1 MTSKATVQLS
11 GKRFKRV
18 SCSTTKGGAQKQ
30 ADSIRKKGGT
40 ARVLKTSKAGSEYC
54 VFQGPKAKAPF
65 GGTRKKKATTAK
77 KTTAKR
83 TTTRR
88 RAA

>member
-1 MTSKATVQLS
+1 MNGTKSTVQIS

-30 ADSIRKKGGT
+30 AATIRKKGGT
-40 ARVLKTSKAGSEYC
+40 ARVLKTSKTGSEYC
-54 VFQGPKAKAPF
+54 VYQGPQAKAPF
-65 GGTRKKKATTAK
+65 GGKRKKKATKA
-77 KTTAKR
+77 KTTR
-83 TTTRR
+83 TR